1 MALILEGIVEHGDAR
16 GRELGFPTAN
26 LALEGRPDLE
36 GIWAAFAD
44 VDGGGRF
51 PATVSVGRRP
61 TYYPDTAT
69 RLVEVHLLDFEG
81 VGDIYGRRIRVE
93 LESYLRSQA
102 RCASEAEL
110 ISLIAADVDATRR
123 LMAGLVSA

>member
-1 MALILEGIVEHGDAR
+1 MARILEGIVEHGDAR
-16 GRELGFPTAN
+16 GRGLGFPTAN
-26 LALEGRPDLE
+26 LALEGRGDLE

-44 VDGGGRF
+44 VDGVGRF

-61 TYYPDTAT
+61 TYYPDTAA

-81 VGDIYGRRIRVE
+81 DIYGRHIRVG
-93 LESYLRSQA
+93 LESYLRSQV
-102 RCASEAEL
+102 RCTSEAEL
-110 ISLIAADVDATRR
+110 ISLIAAGVDATRR